1 MLVLENFVLFYFD
14 DFIFFYFLLN
24 LKILFFINMS
34 VGFFFLEIFVNFV
47 YKFIDFWFVNN
58 LCVSI
63 FFVGV
68 MVYLYYFKKLS
79 WNGNKMVIIFV
90 CVFNDFN
97 YLYILDLFKNE
108 FWMLEDN
115 CFFGVI
121 EYLCFLDLLENKLMI
136 IIIL

>member
-58 LCVSI
+58 LCMSI

-90 CVFNDFN
+90 CVFNDFI